1 MVRKLGLTRS
11 QIARIVGDD
20 PEAIRQFERL
30 FASEDATSTELT
42 AVAALAELGAYLPLA
57 PPITGT
63 PAVDT
68 INFARFSSF
77 VPTLGRMGWDAVSET
92 LSLGLDGGALL
103 RIGFDT
109 LCNVGNTSG
118 ATLTRGTVVRF
129 VGVTAGNVLDV
140 EAFTADG
147 TQSPNTVVGILP
159 EDIADGE
166 EGYAMVFGILD
177 NVDTSAFA
185 AGNTVYASST
195 TPGALTA
202 TAPALAVRVGTVL
215 LVSSTEGQILV
226 RAHNGAGLGLAAITA
241 PAGGATVDAEART
254 AISAIIARLQQAGI
268 TL

>member
-241 PAGGATVDAEART
+241 PAGGATIDAQART

>member
-1 MVRKLGLTRS
+1 
-11 QIARIVGDD
+11 
-20 PEAIRQFERL
+20 
-30 FASEDATSTELT
+30 
-42 AVAALAELGAYLPLA
+42 
-57 PPITGT
+57 
-63 PAVDT
+63 
-68 INFARFSSF
+68 
-77 VPTLGRMGWDAVSET
+77 
-92 LSLGLDGGALL
+92 LL

-118 ATLTRGTVVRF
+118 ATLTRGTVIRF

-159 EDIADGE
+159 EDIADGD